1 MLVDSIEISGKTKS
15 NSLQLP
21 IVIAAVLIAWVCY
34 AASFAVVSIA
44 TLSALSGYLLWL
56 SKSQRASF
64 ESQLAA
70 CEARMS
76 EQLAPEVFLN
86 TTAQLSSVLNDCNV
100 NLNGIVTT
108 QSDAVDT
115 LSESFSRFTA
125 LCAQQSDCIFSLLQ
139 SGDEDG
145 LAYADTM
152 RTFAHDTDNTLSDF
166 LASTEQMT
174 SSTQGLLTEVED
186 IQAAMPTVVQAL
198 SGIDD
203 ISAQTNLLALN
214 AAIEAARAG
223 EAGRGFAVVAD
234 EVRALST
241 RSTEFS
247 SVIKEQI
254 DNIRNMVDKLNR
266 TATFVASQDMSHIA
280 RARDSIST
288 QLQRIITKAESDIN
302 TTRTLESVGQ
312 ELTQAINDAVRGL
325 QFGDINSQNLA
336 YTMSIL
342 ELVIDGLS
350 QTNSNDIATL
360 TEKLQDYRVALT
372 ERGVLDHNP
381 VSATSMN
388 AGDVEFF

>member
-15 NSLQLP
+15 HSLQLP

-34 AASFAVVSIA
+34 AASFALVSIA

-288 QLQRIITKAESDIN
+288 QLQQIITKAESDIN

-350 QTNSNDIATL
+350 QTHSNDIATL
-360 TEKLQDYRVALT
+360 TEKLQDYRAALT